1 MIRAAEPADLDAIAA
16 LHTRA
21 RATYYRG
28 HIPEQAYAGDVEFHR
43 TREGW
48 SRAVARDPAEGA
60 VLCAEQDGRLTG
72 VAAFRTEG
80 GETTLTQLHV
90 DPVHWRRGTGA
101 ALHAACLDVW
111 RRTGVSRV
119 RLEVYAH
126 NLRAQ
131 AFYATHGWR
140 PDPPPRTRAPTAPSG
155 SRSVRRPQR
164 TRPGSADAPG
174 ADTGLRGEAGS
185 DRHSVE
191 RTPHVHARQ
200 AQRPDQGTP

>member
-21 RATYYRG
+21 RATYYQG
-28 HIPEQAYAGDVEFHR
+28 HIPEQAYAGDAELQR

-60 VLCAEQDGRLTG
+60 VLCAEQDGELTG
-72 VAAFRTEG
+72 VAAFRTEH
-80 GETTLTQLHV
+80 GEATLTQLHV

-111 RRTGVSRV
+111 RRAGVSRV

-140 PDPPPRTRAPTAPSG
+140 PDPSASHTGTHRTLWLRIAPPSAADPVEGP
-155 SRSVRRPQR
+155 
-164 TRPGSADAPG
+164 ADAPG
-174 ADTGLRGEAGS
+174 ADCALRGEA
-185 DRHSVE
+185 
-191 RTPHVHARQ
+191 
-200 AQRPDQGTP
+200 